1 MTDGSGGDGPVST
14 AASQALRTCF
24 GYVVR
29 SALPF
34 DFLRKGD
41 GNGTALEV
49 TQADDELPEPLEEP
63 LMLWTDESGRPFGRL
78 HHVGVEYLV
87 WMDKVGSFRVDP
99 GAPAIAIPRSSS
111 GPRREVRLWGVPT
124 ALCLMAR
131 GDLLVHAAAVEV
143 DGTALILAAPGRY
156 GKTTLG
162 SAFLQAGHRLLSEDT
177 TCFRLSPVPS
187 ILPGPAVLRVRPDVY
202 ERLEFPGTR
211 IVARD
216 PERVYLALDDAIR
229 GNGAPVPIG
238 GVIFL
243 RRSDDRMTI
252 ERVAAHRALPD
263 LWTLGF
269 KFPNDVDRTRCFRG
283 IAELAARVPV
293 WNLYRRLSFDEL
305 PAVVARIASTCLVR

>member
-1 MTDGSGGDGPVST
+1 VADASGGDQPMS
-14 AASQALRTCF
+14 AAPSQALATCF
-24 GYVVR
+24 GYEIR

-34 DFLRKGD
+34 EFLRKGD
-41 GNGTALEV
+41 GNGTALHV
-49 TQADDELPEPLEEP
+49 TQALDDLPEPLDEP

-78 HHVGVEYLV
+78 HHVGAEYLV
-87 WMDKVGSFRVDP
+87 WMHNVGSFRVEP
-99 GAPAIAIPRSSS
+99 GAPAIAIPRSST

-143 DGTALILAAPGRY
+143 DGAALILAAPGRY

-177 TCFRLSPVPS
+177 TCFRLFPVPS
-187 ILPGPAVLRVRPDVY
+187 VLPGPAVLRVRPDVY
-202 ERLEFPGTR
+202 ERLEFPGTS

-216 PERVYLALDDAIR
+216 PERVYLALDDEIR
-229 GNGAPVPIG
+229 GDGAPVPIG
-238 GVIFL
+238 GVVFL
-243 RRSDDRMTI
+243 RRSDDTMKL
-252 ERVAAHRALPD
+252 ERVPAHRALPD

-269 KFPNDVDRTRCFRG
+269 KFPNDADRIRCFQG
-283 IAELAARVPV
+283 IAELAAQVPV